1 MGKILSDAQ
10 TAQWR
15 AQGSMSRVD
24 RRQLLAA
31 AAGSV
36 LASAGAARAQAPLVL
51 QASYSSG
58 AFRELMTQAAA
69 EFERQPDG
77 CRIEWRA
84 PVVASMEDHL
94 QMTLRWAVTGDLP
107 DVSFQANNHIRLL
120 ASRDLTVPLDRFI
133 AAEPAWDELG
143 YAASVREIG
152 RVGDQIHG
160 LPFQM
165 SVPVNMFNL
174 ALVRRAGGD
183 PDALPRDWDATIA
196 LARRIRAA
204 DPTVLGAYFDFGAAG
219 SWTFQALIASQGG
232 RMMNPDE
239 RTIAFDGPEGL
250 FALELIRRIGE
261 TGPVDMS
268 QEQMFQAFGAGQ
280 IGILAATNNMI
291 GAFERQA
298 AGRFAIGA
306 VPWPLLSP
314 AGRLPAGGRTAVM
327 FTRDPARQAA
337 AWRFIKFM
345 TGPAVQARVATL
357 LGAVPANLIAL
368 RRPELLGRFYD
379 EHPAHRAGVERVGVM
394 TAWYDFPGPSSVRI
408 AQVIREQLRR
418 TAMQQAAPAQAM
430 AEMTREVAAL
440 LPRT

>member
-1 MGKILSDAQ
+1 MMKLSLE
-10 TAQWR
+10 
-15 AQGSMSRVD
+15 
-24 RRQLLAA
+24 RRRFLAGAASSAVVAA
-31 AAGSV
+31 A
-36 LASAGAARAQAPLVL
+36 AARAQPSLTL

-58 AFRELMTQAAA
+58 AFRDLMTQAAA
-69 EFERQPDG
+69 DFQHQPDG
-77 CRIEWRA
+77 CPIVYRA
-84 PVVASMEDHL
+84 PVVASLEDHL
-94 QMTLRWAVTGDLP
+94 QNTLRWAATNDLP

-120 ASRDLTVPLDRFI
+120 AERELTVPLDRFI

-152 RVGDQIHG
+152 RVGEQVHG

-174 ALVRRAGGD
+174 ELVARGGGD
-183 PDALPRDWDATIA
+183 PDNLPRDWDATIA

-204 DPTVLGAYFDFGAAG
+204 ESGALGGAVDFNATGN
-219 SWTFQALIASQGG
+219 WTFQALIASQGG
-232 RMMNPDE
+232 RMMSPDE
-239 RTIAFDGPEGL
+239 RAIAFNGPEGML
-250 FALELIRRIGE
+250 ALELMRRIGE
-261 TGPVDMS
+261 TGPVDMT
-268 QEQMFQAFGAGQ
+268 QEQMFQAFAAGQ

-291 GAFERQA
+291 GQFEQQA
-298 AGRFAIGA
+298 AGRFHIGA

-345 TGPAVQARVATL
+345 TGPAVQARVATM

-368 RRPELLGRFYD
+368 RRPELLGRFYE
-379 EHPAHRAGVERVGVM
+379 EHPAHRAGVERVGVLS
-394 TAWYDFPGPSSVRI
+394 AWYNFPGPNSIRI
-408 AQVIREQLRR
+408 SQVIREQLRR
-418 TAMQQAAPAQAM
+418 AVMQQGSPAQVM
-430 AEMTREVAAL
+430 ADMSREVEAL